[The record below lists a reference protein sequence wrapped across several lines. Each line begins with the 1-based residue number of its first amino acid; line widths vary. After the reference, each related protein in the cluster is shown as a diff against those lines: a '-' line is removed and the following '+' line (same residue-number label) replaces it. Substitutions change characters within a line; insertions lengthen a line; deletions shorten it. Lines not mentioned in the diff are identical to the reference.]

1 MCLILITRELITT
14 PIVNPNTTWTHR
26 WHPAVKHLPPLQLKE
41 APGRQLKEEGARRQL
56 KEEEEGAGLPLKEAW
71 LPLKEAGLPL
81 KEAWLPLKEA
91 WRPLKGGRRPLKED
105 RRPLKEAR
113 RLQTSQQARF
123 PLP

>member
-71 LPLKEAGLPL
+71 LPLKEA
-81 KEAWLPLKEA
+81 